1 MGLWW
6 DIYIY
11 IIMGLSGILTGDMA
25 KKGKCGCFGAR
36 LHIIGIGVP

>member
-6 DIYIY
+6 DILV
-11 IIMGLSGILTGDMA
+11 GLSGILTGDMA
-25 KKGKCGCFGAR
+25 KQDNCGCFGAR